1 MAKHSISIIQSKI
14 LQLRDQKVI
23 LDADLAALY
32 GVETKALNRAVNR
45 NIKRFPADF
54 VFRISPDEF
63 ENLKRQ
69 IGTSSWGGRRYL
81 PYAFSEHGAI
91 MAATVLNSKR
101 AVEMSVFVVRAFVYL
116 RNLLAG
122 NGELASKVAEH
133 DRKLA
138 THDKYILA
146 IVNAIKKQE
155 EKPAPRKARIGFNPE
170 RNKQ

>member
-1 MAKHSISIIQSKI
+1 M
-14 LQLRDQKVI
+14 RDQKII
-23 LDADLAALY
+23 LDADLALLY
-32 GVETKALNRAVNR
+32 GVETKALNRAVRR

-54 VFRISPDEF
+54 VFRISPVEF
-63 ENLKRQ
+63 EGLKCR

-116 RNLLAG
+116 RNLLAS

-146 IVNAIKKQE
+146 IVNAIKKQKE
-155 EKPAPRKARIGFNPE
+155 EPASRKAKIGFNPE
-170 RNKQ
+170 RN

>member
-23 LDADLAALY
+23 LDADLAVLY
-32 GVETKALNRAVNR
+32 GVETKALNRAVSR
-45 NIKRFPADF
+45 NFKRFPADF

-63 ENLKRQ
+63 ESLKCQ

-116 RNLLAG
+116 RNLLAS

-146 IVNAIKKQE
+146 IVNAIKKQKE
-155 EKPAPRKARIGFNPE
+155 EPASRKAKIGFNPE
-170 RNKQ
+170 RN

>member
-14 LQLRDQKVI
+14 LQLRGQKVI
-23 LDADLAALY
+23 IDADLAVLY

-54 VFRISPDEF
+54 VFRINPDEYKG
-63 ENLKRQ
+63 LKCQ

-81 PYAFSEHGAI
+81 PYAFTEHGAI

-116 RNLLAG
+116 RNLLAS

-155 EKPAPRKARIGFNPE
+155 EKPPHRKAIIGFNPE

>member
-1 MAKHSISIIQSKI
+1 
-14 LQLRDQKVI
+14 VI
-23 LDADLAALY
+23 LDADLALLY
-32 GVETKALNRAVNR
+32 GVETKALNRAVTR
-45 NIKRFPADF
+45 NAKRFPADF
-54 VFRISPDEF
+54 VFRISSDEY
-63 ENLKRQ
+63 EGLKCQ

-170 RNKQ
+170 RNKQQ